1 MSVPP
6 MGLCVGLNV
15 GTLVSRGRVCMGTVG
30 RTWVGRGRVCMG
42 TVGRTVSTNVG
53 TWVGRSW
60 VGNVN
65 TYVGWVGT
73 VCVAT
78 VGLNVGR
85 WVSTSGVMIVL
96 TPVGK
101 NVVGVIVGCPV
112 APGNVLTGRVH
123 VAAPV
128 PGEIELGKAN
138 VGKNDG
144 LKVGSRVPTPVPGP
158 TTLGRIVGKP
168 VNLNVG
174 ATEGNR
180 VPVALKRGW
189 TPE

>member
-1 MSVPP
+1 METPVGTSVPP
-6 MGLCVGLNV
+6 RGLCVGLNV
-15 GTLVSRGRVCMGTVG
+15 GTLVGRAVKM
-30 RTWVGRGRVCMG
+30 WVVRVF
-42 TVGRTVSTNVG
+42 T
-53 TWVGRSW
+53 
-60 VGNVN
+60 GNGN
-65 TYVGWVGT
+65 VGWVGT

-112 APGNVLTGRVH
+112 APGNVLTGRVP

-128 PGEIELGKAN
+128 TGEIKLGKAN

-180 VPVALKRGW
+180 VPVALKRG
-189 TPE
+189 